1 MSIVNHVFLSPNEG
15 EDYLMFLA
23 LSVPGKV
30 SRCSASVL
38 VLLASFLNSG
48 SWGGLNVFEFCRQ
61 CGVAG
66 GERVPL
72 AQLGWY
78 VEFKQNKE

>member
-48 SWGGLNVFEFCRQ
+48 EFLEIDIFYGPIIQ
-61 CGVAG
+61 I
-66 GERVPL
+66 L
-72 AQLGWY
+72 LKS
-78 VEFKQNKE
+78 FII